1 MSTTIDSSHKI
12 KDLSDASTKIYE
24 NANLM
29 LITWLLE
36 NKPHLITKEYKKEV
50 EKHAADEEKY
60 IKQTIFRN
68 LKVPPLVFSEFTG
81 HDFTEWMLSRKNENG
96 KLFGK
101 SCYENYRSALYHLY
115 KNYNQK
121 FSSEMKP
128 IIIDFFHTFKEDE
141 DDTTALKRHKTPT
154 RKSKKRKTT
163 PTEDEMKGDMIKRVK
178 ENAQSVIL
186 LPPSKKDL
194 YAYWKERLGYSMEH
208 DQFKEMWKRLKKDVL
223 DHVHEYNIK

>member
-1 MSTTIDSSHKI
+1 MK
-12 KDLSDASTKIYE
+12 
-24 NANLM
+24 
-29 LITWLLE
+29 LI
-36 NKPHLITKEYKKEV
+36 IV
-50 EKHAADEEKY
+50 
-60 IKQTIFRN
+60 
-68 LKVPPLVFSEFTG
+68 
-81 HDFTEWMLSRKNENG
+81 
-96 KLFGK
+96 
-101 SCYENYRSALYHLY
+101 
-115 KNYNQK
+115 
-121 FSSEMKP
+121 
-128 IIIDFFHTFKEDE
+128 DFFHTFKEDE